1 MQEIEIQ
8 DGFLQSS
15 KIVSLVDFL
24 IVFYT
29 LLNNQRS
36 FWQIN

>member
-15 KIVSLVDFL
+15 KIVSLVDFS